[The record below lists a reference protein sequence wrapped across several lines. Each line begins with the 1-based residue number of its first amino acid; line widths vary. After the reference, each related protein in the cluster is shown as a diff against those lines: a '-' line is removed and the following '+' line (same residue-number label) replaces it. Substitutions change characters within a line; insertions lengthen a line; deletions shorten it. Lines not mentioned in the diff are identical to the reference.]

1 MLIFFP
7 KLNYLD
13 KNLQEILCKFHFL
26 FNIVFLSLVKV
37 CHGQGKLGGKRKLF
51 KVGEKAGNFFQ
62 WKVREFCVPVYS
74 CKFSS
79 SVWSAFAFGK
89 DER

>member
-1 MLIFFP
+1 MQCAKSHYNTVLKFFP

-13 KNLQEILCKFHFL
+13 KNLQELLCKFHFL

-62 WKVREFCVPVYS
+62 
-74 CKFSS
+74 
-79 SVWSAFAFGK
+79 
-89 DER
+89 

>member
-1 MLIFFP
+1 MQIDQSMQCSKSHYNTVLKFFP

-51 KVGEKAGNFFQ
+51 KVEEKAGNFFQ
-62 WKVREFCVPVYS
+62 
-74 CKFSS
+74 
-79 SVWSAFAFGK
+79 
-89 DER
+89 